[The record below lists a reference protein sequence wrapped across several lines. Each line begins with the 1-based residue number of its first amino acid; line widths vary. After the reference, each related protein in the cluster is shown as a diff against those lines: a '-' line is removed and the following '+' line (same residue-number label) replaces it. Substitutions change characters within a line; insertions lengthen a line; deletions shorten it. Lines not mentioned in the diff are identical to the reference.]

1 MKTAHRRKY
10 RALRYRHDGQKGQD
24 NMKMCEL
31 FTGYYSDRRTA
42 YEKPLEWIYA
52 NQNGARVVIRPCI
65 WLWKTSAGLF
75 LVDYV
80 GDGIGCTCGSFDTY
94 READKFAETLAQM
107 EQAEFE
113 TWLLNKWKSA

>member
-10 RALRYRHDGQKGQD
+10 RALRYRHDGQKGKD
-24 NMKMCEL
+24 VMKMCEL

-52 NQNGARVVIRPCI
+52 HQNGAKVEIHPCI
-65 WLWKTSAGLF
+65 WLWRTQTGLY

-80 GDGIGCTCGSFDTY
+80 GDGIGCTCGSSYDLSEAEAL
-94 READKFAETLAQM
+94 REKLAQM
-107 EQAEFE
+107 DEAEFE
-113 TWLLNKWKSA
+113 TWLLNKWKTA